1 MLSSLDYFRLNA
13 NVFRYSRKSIVPFGC
28 ATYAC
33 WLLFS
38 SVGVLL
44 QQQHLRV
51 TWPVSEAALLRSRF
65 FSCHCGGSRFV
76 HNQLYSFFYLLGGH
90 ICLYVW
96 LVDGNYISSLHWES
110 LYAKL
115 IESRDGA
122 SVCGGSEVW
131 QRVLAAGGNVR
142 LKRYSTFIKMSL
154 YIPNSCCRI

>member
-1 MLSSLDYFRLNA
+1 MQMFLDILGKVLSLLVALPMLADSCSRRWASCCNSNICESRDQCRKRL
-13 NVFRYSRKSIVPFGC
+13 Y
-28 ATYAC
+28 YD
-33 WLLFS
+33 
-38 SVGVLL
+38 
-44 QQQHLRV
+44 
-51 TWPVSEAALLRSRF
+51 RSRF

-115 IESRDGA
+115 IESRDGV